1 MGNDIVGVFVVP
13 AIGVQVR
20 KDGRGA
26 LDGGDGLALFQN
38 LPADGADLVAGVA
51 VFRAGGLLG
60 VAQLGLVTGSG
71 KNQLLPG
78 GLLNTICILEV
89 LAAVRTVVVGGMAVV
104 GTSGGLLL
112 HGKDLRM
119 PAQGDEHT
127 QDACAVFADLAAIRQ
142 LRRLRID
149 DVQIHFIRQIWTAPL
164 RPIELAGVAVEAHG
178 LLLERFRCGLSN
190 DGVFAG
196 FQIQAGQ
203 PRAAVAAIL
212 RTHAG
217 QHHISIAVQIN
228 GKAQDIV
235 HVVYAVV
242 CVGDLTV
249 NLTAGIRIQLTRFQ
263 VHFIQLLQEANHI
276 HLPCA
281 VIIRHLRGVELV
293 HIISLLVLHLNFSPL
308 QRLKIHGE
316 EPAVV
321 GVAVHGVVHQL
332 GARNKDPI
340 VIGGIR
346 HQPNL
351 LGGAWIGVLEG
362 IPVGFALPRGKS
374 IQHSRRQIFYK
385 AIEIHRLLIVWGGN
399 RRRGCRRVCC
409 FSLCRQ
415 RKKLRLGGRRAVL
428 SCGGRRR
435 SPKGRQAGCR
445 SGRGDGRHQ
454 QNEHS
459 Q

>member
-13 AIGVQVR
+13 AVDVQVGEGLGVAV
-20 KDGRGA
+20 GRDDLAA
-26 LDGGDGLALFQN
+26 LQSLS
-38 LPADGADLVAGVA
+38 ADGADLVAGIA
-51 VFRAGGLLG
+51 VFRAGGFLG
-60 VAQLGLVTGSG
+60 IAQLGLVAQCGDH
-71 KNQLLPG
+71 QLLG
-78 GLLNTICILEV
+78 GSFFNALRVIEVLSTCLAVVVCRVARLGAGGILRLHQFQLAVLTNGDEHAQDLCAEPTD
-89 LAAVRTVVVGGMAVV
+89 LAAV
-104 GTSGGLLL
+104 
-112 HGKDLRM
+112 
-119 PAQGDEHT
+119 
-127 QDACAVFADLAAIRQ
+127 FQ
-142 LRRLRID
+142 LCRLRIH
-149 DVQIHFIRQIWTAPL
+149 DVKLNLLIVHGVELGPV
-164 RPIELAGVAVEAHG
+164 ELAGVMVEAHG
-178 LLLERFRCGLSN
+178 LLLVAFRCGLSN

-203 PRAAVAAIL
+203 PGAAVAAPL
-212 RTHAG
+212 CAHTG
-217 QHHISIAVQIN
+217 EHHISIAVQIN

-428 SCGGRRR
+428 SCGGRSR